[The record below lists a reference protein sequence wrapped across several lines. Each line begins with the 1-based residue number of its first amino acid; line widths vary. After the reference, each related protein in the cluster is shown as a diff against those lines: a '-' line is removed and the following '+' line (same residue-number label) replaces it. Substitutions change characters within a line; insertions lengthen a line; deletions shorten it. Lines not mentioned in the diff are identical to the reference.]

1 MIKKIFLSIAIILFV
16 LFGWIV
22 FGLYLMTI
30 EDHYGD
36 LQQVYFDSKSGDI
49 IVNKQTKKF
58 GIITKNWKR
67 VDVITKESDTL
78 DLYDLIYTT
87 QVENKYEVFR
97 SENELK
103 IKDLTFDKIVKLKD
117 EKLIETIIKN

>member
-1 MIKKIFLSIAIILFV
+1 MLKKTLLIIVIILLV
-16 LFGWIV
+16 LFGWIG
-22 FGLYLMTI
+22 FGLYLMVI

-36 LQQVYFDSKSGDI
+36 LQDFYFDSKSGDI

-67 VDVITKESDTL
+67 ADVITKENDTL
-78 DLYDLIYTT
+78 DLYELIYTNEA
-87 QVENKYEVFR
+87 ENKYEVFR
-97 SENELK
+97 SESELK
-103 IKDLTFDKIVKLKD
+103 ITDLTFDKIVKLKE

>member
-36 LQQVYFDSKSGDI
+36 LQQVYFDSKSGDV

>member
-1 MIKKIFLSIAIILFV
+1 MIKKIVAPIVLVLFV

-22 FGLYLMTI
+22 FGLYLMEI

-49 IVNKQTKKF
+49 IVNKQSQKF

-67 VDVITKESDTL
+67 ADIITKENDTL
-78 DLYDLIYTT
+78 DLYELIYTN

-103 IKDLTFDKIVKLKD
+103 IKELTFEKILDLRKKNL
-117 EKLIETIIKN
+117 LETVIRN

>member
-1 MIKKIFLSIAIILFV
+1 
-16 LFGWIV
+16 
-22 FGLYLMTI
+22 MTI

-36 LQQVYFDSKSGDI
+36 LQQVYFDSKSGDV

>member
-1 MIKKIFLSIAIILFV
+1 MRRKIIISIIITLVV
-16 LFGWIV
+16 LFGWII

-36 LQQVYFDSKSGDI
+36 LQQIYFDSKSGDI

-67 VDVITKESDTL
+67 ADVITKEKDTL
-78 DLYDLIYTT
+78 DLYELIFTNEA
-87 QVENKYEVFR
+87 ENKYEVFR
-97 SENELK
+97 SEEELK
-103 IKDLTFDKIVKLKD
+103 IKELSFEKIMELKKK
-117 EKLIETIIKN
+117 KLIETIIKN

>member
-1 MIKKIFLSIAIILFV
+1 MRRKILVSIV
-16 LFGWIV
+16 LIV
-22 FGLYLMTI
+22 STLLGVIAFGLYSMEI
-30 EDHYGD
+30 DDHYGD
-36 LQQVYFDSKSGDI
+36 LQQVYFYSKSGDI

-58 GIITKNWKR
+58 GIITKTWKR
-67 VDVITKESDTL
+67 ADIVTKENETL
-78 DLYDLIYTT
+78 DLYDLIYTH

-103 IKDLTFDKIVKLKD
+103 IKDLTFDKIVKLKE